1 MATRANANAGDGI
14 RAVVHVGS
22 PGQCPAAALSNESQ
36 STVTDVTWSTPDG
49 EGRVVEDLT
58 VETAD
63 GVDDDRLTE
72 VYRAGSRR
80 TYRFDREAEPSCVCQ
95 SVEELGVPLADVQ
108 ARDGALELTFFADD
122 VGVVRETVSR
132 LRGGFDDVSVKYLS
146 RAGDADSSDLVMVD
160 RDRLTARQREVL
172 ETAHD
177 LGYFEYP
184 KGANAATV
192 ADELGI
198 ATSTFV
204 EHLSAAQSK
213 LLDAVLEE

>member
-1 MATRANANAGDGI
+1 MATRANAGGGI

-36 STVTDVTWSTPDG
+36 STVTDVTWSTPSGDG
-49 EGRVVEDLT
+49 HVVEDLT
-58 VETAD
+58 VEAAD
-63 GVDDDRLTE
+63 DVDDERLTE
-72 VYRAGSRR
+72 IYRAGSRR
-80 TYRFDREAEPSCVCQ
+80 TYRFDRETEPSCVCQ

-122 VGVVRETVSR
+122 VAVVRDTVSR

-146 RAGDADSSDLVMVD
+146 RADDADSSDLVMVD

-172 ETAHD
+172 ETAYD

-184 KGANAATV
+184 KGANAAAV

-213 LLDAVLEE
+213 LLDAVLEA